1 MFASIFTAISP
12 FKMIGSSKDH
22 QALLI
27 EVIIW

>member
-1 MFASIFTAISP
+1 MFASISTTIAP
-12 FKMIGSSKDH
+12 FKMIGSGKDH